1 MTERIDAT
9 GLSCPQPV
17 ILVRNIMKK
26 GVTDFEVIVDSEVAK
41 ENVIRSVA
49 KNNLNADI
57 SSNGDTFT
65 IKVCKR

>member
-17 ILVRNIMKK
+17 ILVQRVIKN

-41 ENVIRSVA
+41 ENIIRAVA
-49 KNNLNADI
+49 KHNLHADI
-57 SSNGDTFT
+57 SSDRDTFM